1 MGFGSEIL
9 FISALGFLLLGPK
22 RLPAI
27 LAHIARAK
35 AHLKDTTHAFT
46 SQLDAA
52 LETNGRQQHNNSHT
66 ETGGEQ

>member
-1 MGFGSEIL
+1 VGFGSDIL
-9 FISALGFLLLGPK
+9 FIAALGFLLLGPK

-27 LAHIARAK
+27 LGQISRAK
-35 AHLKDTTHAFT
+35 AHLKDTTHALT

-52 LETNGRQQHNNSHT
+52 LETNGRQQHNNSYT